1 MSFPVADMDV
11 LMSGLLLLAVS
22 RCRRVA
28 LLMGWLLG
36 CTTRRPRLDKVCIAE
51 VTRLVNRCL
60 MCKVLVIVKCLC
72 WVLSAAHAA
81 GQCSGEAIPCTNTCS
96 TACAC
101 MVWLVNSAREGYL
114 FEMKALHG
122 P

>member
-1 MSFPVADMDV
+1 MSFPEADMDV
-11 LMSGLLLLAVS
+11 LMTGLLLLAVS

-36 CTTRRPRLDKVCIAE
+36 CTTRRPRLDSCACRVCIAE

-60 MCKVLVIVKCLC
+60 MCKVLATVKCIC

-81 GQCSGEAIPCTNTCS
+81 GKCSGEAIPYTTTCS
-96 TACAC
+96 TARAY
-101 MVWLVNSAREGYL
+101 MVWPVNSARNGYL
-114 FEMKALHG
+114 F
-122 P
+122 